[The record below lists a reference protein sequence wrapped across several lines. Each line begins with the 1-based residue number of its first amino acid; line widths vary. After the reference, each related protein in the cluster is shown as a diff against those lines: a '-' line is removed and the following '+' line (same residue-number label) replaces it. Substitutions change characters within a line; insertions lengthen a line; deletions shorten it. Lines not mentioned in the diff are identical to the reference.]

1 MSMFGWLFRKP
12 ALTAPQPSH
21 SGLAALDATVP
32 YVRPGSKANAGSTS
46 QPLNSAGDRKGER
59 LERRELLY
67 AVVRESMTRAGLLST
82 SYKFKV
88 LSLDARGRQYLIM
101 MDMAQQNLTDQQR
114 LADMEGYIAKVAKAR
129 HDIMV
134 TAVYWRENAQVTAEL
149 AQVAPAARSKAP
161 MARYEPL
168 QPDEVT
174 AFKEALVAA
183 APSSRAAAAPGELVR
198 SGRRNPA
205 PPSFQDTRQDEHQS
219 PLSGTQYGDL

>member
-1 MSMFGWLFRKP
+1 MTMFGWFLRKP
-12 ALTAPQPSH
+12 AATPPNASH

-32 YVRPGSKANAGSTS
+32 YVRPGSKPQAAPVS
-46 QPLNSAGDRKGER
+46 QPSSGTGDRKGER

-67 AVVRESMTRAGLLST
+67 AVVRESMTRAGLLSS

-149 AQVAPAARSKAP
+149 AQVAPSVRGRSSA
-161 MARYEPL
+161 ARYEPL

-174 AFKEALVAA
+174 AFKQALVAA
-183 APSSRAAAAPGELVR
+183 TPASRATAAPGELVR
-198 SGRRNPA
+198 SGRRNPQ
-205 PPSFQDTRQDEHQS
+205 PPTFQDTSLDERHS